1 MLRWHHFKKQ
11 KYLLLPR
18 PAKRQQVTGT
28 SGLVALLPEESS
40 PQCSELRWEGASSDS
55 WHRVGNAQSLSRVQL
70 SATPW
75 TVAYQASPSFTVSWS
90 FLKLMSTE
98 SMMPSNHFTLCHPL
112 SSCLQS
118 FPGSGS
124 FPMSQLFASGGQSIS
139 ISASTSVLPTNTQN

>member
-98 SMMPSNHFTLCHPL
+98 SMMPSDRLIL
-112 SSCLQS
+112 SRALLLPSIFLRNR
-118 FPGSGS
+118 S
-124 FPMSQLFASGGQSIS
+124 FPMSWLFPSGGQSIV
-139 ISASTSVLPTNTQN
+139 ASVLVPPMNIQG